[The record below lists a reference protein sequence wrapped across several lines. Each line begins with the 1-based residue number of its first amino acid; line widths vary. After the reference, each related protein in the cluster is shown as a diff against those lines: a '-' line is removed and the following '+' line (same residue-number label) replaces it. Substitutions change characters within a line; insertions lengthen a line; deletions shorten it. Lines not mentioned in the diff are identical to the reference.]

1 MMLAACVDS
10 SEFKVMELT
19 KSFKTESTNLRE
31 TFSICLTLKR
41 VKSPW
46 RKLDLHG
53 EVGFLLVESLL
64 QECQIKRKDFMSG
77 NSWTP
82 VTPE

>member
-1 MMLAACVDS
+1 MHAACADS
-10 SEFKVMELT
+10 SELKVMELT
-19 KSFKTESTNLRE
+19 KTYKIESTNLLE
-31 TFSICLTLKR
+31 NFSICLTLKR

-64 QECQIKRKDFMSG
+64 QECQIKRKVSMSV
-77 NSWTP
+77 NS
-82 VTPE
+82 